1 MNKDL
6 PQSAYINSTD
16 GNAEE
21 LDGAIKNAARY
32 QEFSDGISIALR
44 FSEQL
49 IEAQKSGKIKMT
61 DAEIDVVTKQR
72 RNTMDQYK
80 SRAFTV
86 WTTEYQNDSIE
97 WQSKSKCNCPV
108 FMKQYICK
116 HIVGIALRLKLCK
129 PPASAKNVPL
139 GQKPSRGRPAK
150 AKKALLTQ

>member
-32 QEFSDGISIALR
+32 QEFSDGISVALR

-61 DAEIDVVTKQR
+61 DAEYEDLLS
-72 RNTMDQYK
+72 NYK
-80 SRAFTV
+80 
-86 WTTEYQNDSIE
+86 
-97 WQSKSKCNCPV
+97 K
-108 FMKQYICK
+108 
-116 HIVGIALRLKLCK
+116 LRGVADGKY
-129 PPASAKNVPL
+129 
-139 GQKPSRGRPAK
+139 
-150 AKKALLTQ
+150 